1 MKNFSILSYILLLIL
16 GKSAFTLTIDKRK
29 TIRYT
34 PDWDSLDS
42 RPLPDW
48 YDDAKIGI
56 FMHFGP
62 YAVPGMVYFT
72 KTIVGNAFCLYYCT
86 SNLFSHTFGYL
97 HTNKS
102 RNKI

>member
-1 MKNFSILSYILLLIL
+1 MKNFLKLSYIFVLIL
-16 GKSAFTLTIDKRK
+16 GKSAFGLTIDKRK
-29 TIRYT
+29 TPKYT

-62 YAVPGMVYFT
+62 YAVPGMVYSSQNNCMISFLFVTILLDLQFIFT
-72 KTIVGNAFCLYYCT
+72 YIW
-86 SNLFSHTFGYL
+86 LFTY
-97 HTNKS
+97 
-102 RNKI
+102 

>member
-16 GKSAFTLTIDKRK
+16 RKSAFTLAMDKRK
-29 TIRYT
+29 TTRYT

-62 YAVPGMVYFT
+62 YAVPGMVNYSQ
-72 KTIVGNAFCLYYCT
+72 KRL
-86 SNLFSHTFGYL
+86 
-97 HTNKS
+97 
-102 RNKI
+102 

>member
-1 MKNFSILSYILLLIL
+1 MKNFSTLSYILLLIL

-62 YAVPGMVYFT
+62 YAVPGMVHFT
-72 KTIVGNAFCLYYCT
+72 KTIVGNAFYLLYVQFVFTY
-86 SNLFSHTFGYL
+86 
-97 HTNKS
+97 
-102 RNKI
+102 I

>member
-1 MKNFSILSYILLLIL
+1 MKNFLKLSYIFVLIL
-16 GKSAFTLTIDKRK
+16 GKSAFGLTIDKRK
-29 TIRYT
+29 TPKYT

-62 YAVPGMVYFT
+62 YAVPGMVHSSQ
-72 KTIVGNAFCLYYCT
+72 KLYEIFLIYCT

-102 RNKI
+102 